1 MKSDRFW
8 DELEVAEGEGEG
20 GEEEE
25 EEEEEE
31 EKDEE
36 EEETTQVSNSM
47 NPPLSYPSS
56 YPLPS
61 YPPMPRER
69 KGGERRIDKKS
80 NKRQERVKESKMEA
94 KRTEKWYLSLLHQW
108 ASLPSSFQQQLFF
121 HYLLFL
127 NHLQLILQL
136 QCFDM
141 FFQHSSVS

>member
-8 DELEVAEGEGEG
+8 DELEVGVGEG

-31 EKDEE
+31 E
-36 EEETTQVSNSM
+36 TTQVSNSM
-47 NPPLSYPSS
+47 NPSLSYPSS

-61 YPPMPRER
+61 HPPMPRER
-69 KGGERRIDKKS
+69 KRGERRIDKKS
-80 NKRQERVKESKMEA
+80 NKRQGRVEEESKMEA
-94 KRTEKWYLSLLHQW
+94 RRTEKCYLSLLHQW
-108 ASLPSSFQQQLFF
+108 ASLPPSFQQQLFF

-136 QCFDM
+136 HCFDM
-141 FFQHSSVS
+141 FFQHSSVC